1 MWIVKEQCQN
11 SSATRLYELEMD
23 QTFFAVGLHESYLCL
38 YQKDGRFDIEHR
50 VLITAKLRFAC
61 NRIAAVAIF
70 PWKVDVRC
78 PLRDNELVPKPLKE
92 KLKRD
97 LGVKATPS

>member
-1 MWIVKEQCQN
+1 MWIVKEQAQN
-11 SSATRLYELEMD
+11 SSTPQPYEVKTV
-23 QTFFAVGLHESYLCL
+23 QTFPAENLHESYLCL